1 MLGVKYLWFVSFNLL
16 DSLTG
21 LIPLTG
27 LTPLNRLT
35 HLLCQF

>member
-1 MLGVKYLWFVSFNLL
+1 MLGIKYLWFDSFNLL

-27 LTPLNRLT
+27 LT